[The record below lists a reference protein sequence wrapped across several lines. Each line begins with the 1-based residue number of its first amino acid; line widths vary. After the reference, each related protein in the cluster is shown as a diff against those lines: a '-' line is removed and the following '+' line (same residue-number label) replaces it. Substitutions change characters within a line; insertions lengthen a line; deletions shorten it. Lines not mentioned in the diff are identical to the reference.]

1 MTATHTPDHRT
12 PEHHADPHHADPHH
26 LDVHHYRAPG
36 WFTRNVNN
44 RAVAFATR
52 HGLSL
57 WGSRVLEVPGR
68 TTGEPQRIP
77 VNLLDLD
84 GEQYIVSARGNG
96 QWVRN
101 VRANDGRLSL
111 RVGRHRTGHVAVEVF
126 GQEKIEVLRA
136 YLARWK
142 AEVGMFFD
150 GADGNSSDDELA
162 AIAPKHPVFRL
173 VPADDPQVGTAS

>member
-1 MTATHTPDHRT
+1 MTATRTPDQHIVN
-12 PEHHADPHHADPHH
+12 PSGPAPAGLDHAAVDTG
-26 LDVHHYRAPG
+26 HYLAPG

-44 RAVAFATR
+44 RAVAFLTR
-52 HGLSL
+52 RGLSL
-57 WGSRVLEVPGR
+57 LGSRVLEVPGR
-68 TTGEPQRIP
+68 RTGEPQRIP
-77 VNLLDLD
+77 VNLLELD
-84 GEQYIVSARGNG
+84 GSQYLVSARGNG

-111 RVGRHRTGHVAVEVF
+111 RVGRHRTEYVAVELF
-126 GQEKIEVLRA
+126 GEDKVPVLRA
-136 YLARWK
+136 YLEKWK

-173 VPADDPQVGTAS
+173 VPADDPQVSAS

>member
-1 MTATHTPDHRT
+1 MTATHTPDHHM
-12 PEHHADPHHADPHH
+12 PEHHLPGHHS
-26 LDVHHYRAPG
+26 DVHHYRAPG

-57 WGSRVLEVPGR
+57 WGGRVLEVPGR
-68 TTGEPQRIP
+68 TTGQPQRIP

-84 GEQYIVSARGNG
+84 GEQHLVSARGNG

-111 RVGRHRTGHVAVEVF
+111 RVGHRRTEYVAVEVF
-126 GQEKIEVLRA
+126 GHDRIQVLRA
-136 YLARWK
+136 YLAKWK

-173 VPADDPQVGTAS
+173 VPADDPQVSAS